1 MVNTYKVFY
10 LILVGLVIVSCR
22 KDDATEAVIRMQLL
36 YNGEP
41 MVTQQEYDYPDG
53 KTFIL
58 TKFSTYL
65 SNITLQSGNET
76 RLLEEVRL
84 INLTETLRNTAG
96 SLEGFT
102 IFKGETG
109 LNSADRI
116 HFNIGL
122 TPEQNRK
129 LPADYPPGHP
139 LAMPGEHWLAW
150 SSYIFVKIEGWIDL
164 DDDGMAETGVAL
176 HLGADQVMKPK
187 TLFFPASSMDITIQI
202 DLARI
207 FAQNTIYDIRTNPQI
222 HSLSQIEA
230 LVELSNNLEKA
241 VTIKAPL

>member
-10 LILVGLVIVSCR
+10 LILGLAIVGCR

-41 MVTQQEYDYPDG
+41 MITQQEYDYPDG
-53 KTFIL
+53 KTFVL

-76 RLLEEVRL
+76 RLVEEVRL
-84 INLTETLRNTAG
+84 INLTETLRNSAS

-109 LNSADRI
+109 LNSIDQMR
-116 HFNIGL
+116 FNIGL

-129 LPADYPPGHP
+129 LPADYPSGHP
-139 LAMPGEHWLAW
+139 LALPGEHWLAW

-176 HLGADQVMKPK
+176 HLGADQVMKSIR
-187 TLFFPASSMDITIQI
+187 LFIPPGAMDLTIQI

-230 LVELSNNLEKA
+230 LIELSNNLEKA

>member
-1 MVNTYKVFY
+1 MAHTYKVFY
-10 LILVGLVIVSCR
+10 LILGLAIVSCR
-22 KDDATEAVIRMQLL
+22 KEDATEAVIRMQLL

-41 MVTQQEYDYPDG
+41 MITQQEYDYPDG

-65 SNITLQSGNET
+65 SDITLQSGNET

-84 INLTETLRNTAG
+84 INLTETLRNSDR

-102 IFKGETG
+102 IFKGKTG
-109 LNSADRI
+109 LQSVEQI

-122 TPEQNRK
+122 TPEQNRT
-129 LPADYPPGHP
+129 LPADYPSGHP

-176 HLGADQVMKPK
+176 HLGADQVMKPM
-187 TLFFPASSMDITIQI
+187 TLFIPQNSLDITIQI

-207 FAQNTIYDIRTNPQI
+207 FMQNTIYDIRTNPQI

>member
-10 LILVGLVIVSCR
+10 LILGLAIVGCR

-41 MVTQQEYDYPDG
+41 MITQQEYDYPDG

-76 RLLEEVRL
+76 RLVEEVRL
-84 INLTETLRNTAG
+84 INLTETLRNAAS
-96 SLEGFT
+96 SLEGYT

-109 LNSADRI
+109 LNSVDKI

-122 TPEQNRK
+122 TPEQNSR
-129 LPADYPPGHP
+129 LPADYPSGHP
-139 LAMPGEHWLAW
+139 LALAGEHWLAW
-150 SSYIFVKIEGWIDL
+150 QSYIFVKIEGWIDL

-176 HLGADQVMKPK
+176 HLGADQVMKPM
-187 TLFFPASSMDITIQI
+187 TLFSPGSAMDITIQI

-207 FAQNTIYDIRTNPQI
+207 FMQNTIYDIRTNPQI

-230 LVELSNNLEKA
+230 LIELSNNLEKA
-241 VTIKAPL
+241 VTIKAPF